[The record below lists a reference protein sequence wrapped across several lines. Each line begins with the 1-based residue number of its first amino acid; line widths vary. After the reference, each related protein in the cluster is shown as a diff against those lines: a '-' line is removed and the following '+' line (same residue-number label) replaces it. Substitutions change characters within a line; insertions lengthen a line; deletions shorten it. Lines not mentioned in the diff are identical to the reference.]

1 MFECKKGTFVGLSEQ
16 RTVDELREWCLT
28 HFVNELRERPSLH
41 RYINTLPPSII
52 SKIDILRHSDVIKNK
67 ICAQFGGKC
76 NIIPLDETDELYISH
91 VNKDKGGD
99 QGLFDKHYDGTLRFL
114 KGSTVVR
121 SLIYL
126 SSSGKLKVV
135 FSDCGATHSFKT
147 YEFGLLDFHRE
158 YHWVEGEYD
167 ANDIPRILLKC
178 NYMLCEGCSKMH
190 INMVRAINVIIF
202 FIVKYSMEYSKSP
215 KTLLQCAIGFFCNF
229 FREVNNISPILS
241 MFVGVLIIIFLI
253 CFLVG
258 AGRAVLNLFQGIFTK
273 RTRRSI
279 TKRQFLVSKKG
290 TRI

>member
-1 MFECKKGTFVGLSEQ
+1 MFKCEKGTFEGLSEQ
-16 RTVDELREWCLT
+16 GTVDGLREWCLT
-28 HFVNELRERPSLH
+28 HFANDLRERPSLH
-41 RYINTLPPSII
+41 RYVSTLPPQVVSE
-52 SKIDILRHSDVIKNK
+52 IDKLRRSNAIEKR

-76 NIIPLDETDELYISH
+76 NIIPLEETDELYISH

-121 SLIYL
+121 ALIYL

-135 FSDCGATHSFKT
+135 FSDCGSTHSFKT

-167 ANDIPRILLKC
+167 PSDIPRVLLKC
-178 NYMLCEGCSKMH
+178 NYLICEGCNKPY
-190 INMVRAINVIIF
+190 IDVVRAINVWIF

-215 KTLLQCAIGFFCNF
+215 KTPLQQVIGFFCNY

-241 MFVGVLIIIFLI
+241 MLVALILVILLLCAFVTTGRFM
-253 CFLVG
+253 FG
-258 AGRAVLNLFQGIFTK
+258 ALLTRPSK
-273 RTRRSI
+273 RRRSR
-279 TKRQFLVSKKG
+279 KQNRRK
-290 TRI
+290 